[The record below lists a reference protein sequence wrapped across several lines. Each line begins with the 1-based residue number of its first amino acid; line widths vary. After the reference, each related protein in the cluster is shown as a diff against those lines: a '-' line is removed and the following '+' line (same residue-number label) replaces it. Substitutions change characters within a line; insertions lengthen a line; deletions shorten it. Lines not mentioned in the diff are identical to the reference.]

1 MKVLHYISDFSLPS
15 ETFIYDLIINL
26 NQHERINNFVLT
38 QRTHLETE
46 RPFENKIVLNE
57 NFPSRVYHKIRD
69 FQGYTMVNPVMVQ
82 KAITD
87 IDPDIIHSHFG
98 PNGIRMNDILK
109 KYNLNIPHL
118 VSFHGTDINSL
129 PDVKRNYLKNV
140 HELCKQENTY
150 FTAPSQFLRNKM
162 INRGIPEEKIT
173 VVKNSFNTSFLS
185 AEKQKEFRY
194 GDTLKL
200 INVGRLESVKG
211 QKYLIE
217 AFSKLKGIYPNIHLT
232 IIGKG
237 KLESELKKVAKKYAV
252 ENEIDFLGNV
262 SHQNIPN
269 LLVQHDIYIQPS
281 IITNKNVE
289 ENSPI
294 SVLEALAVGM
304 PVIASDIGGLKE
316 IIKIEKN
323 GFLVSPK
330 SVDDI
335 VYRLKIFI
343 ENPKLIKEMGSYAR
357 NDVQNNYSSFSQC
370 QVMISLYEG
379 IIHA

>member
-1 MKVLHYISDFSLPS
+1 
-15 ETFIYDLIINL
+15 
-26 NQHERINNFVLT
+26 
-38 QRTHLETE
+38 
-46 RPFENKIVLNE
+46 
-57 NFPSRVYHKIRD
+57 
-69 FQGYTMVNPVMVQ
+69 MVNPVMVQ